1 MNTVQ
6 LVGRI
11 ASEIRLQE
19 FAAAAGGVK
28 HKASFLL
35 AVTPPLK
42 GAEPDWVQIETWGK
56 TAQNLVRF
64 NGKGS
69 RISLKGRVRGRFWN
83 PDGGTRGGK
92 LRQVVV
98 ADQIEFLGAPKAQ
111 GATAMAGDA
120 PAEPSKGQRR

>member
-11 ASEIRLQE
+11 ATEIRLQE
-19 FAAAAGGVK
+19 FNKASGGTLY
-28 HKASFLL
+28 KASFLL
-35 AVTPPLK
+35 AVSPPVK
-42 GAEPDWVQIETWGK
+42 TAQPDFVQVETWGT

-64 NGKGS
+64 NGRGS
-69 RISLKGRVRGRFWN
+69 RISVKGRVRGQFWN

-98 ADQIEFLGAPKAQ
+98 AQQIEFLGAPNGQ
-111 GATAMAGDA
+111 GRAVSGGEAAVENA
-120 PAEPSKGQRR
+120 KGSRR

>member
-6 LVGRI
+6 MVGRI

-19 FAAAAGGVK
+19 FAASAGGVK

-35 AVTPPLK
+35 AISPPMK
-42 GAEPDWVQIETWGK
+42 GAEPDWVQVETWGK

-83 PDGGTRGGK
+83 PDGGSRGGK
-92 LRQVVV
+92 LRQVII
-98 ADQIEFLGAPKAQ
+98 AEQIEFLGAPKAQ
-111 GATAMAGDA
+111 GATASVADTA
-120 PAEPSKGQRR
+120 AEHSKGPRR

>member
-11 ASEIRLQE
+11 ATAIRLQE
-19 FAAAAGGVK
+19 FTKASGGTQY
-28 HKASFLL
+28 KASFLL
-35 AVTPPLK
+35 AVSPPVK
-42 GAEPDWVQIETWGK
+42 GAQPDWVQVETWGT

-64 NGKGS
+64 NDRGS
-69 RISLKGRVRGRFWN
+69 RISVKGSVRGRFWN

-98 ADQIEFLGAPKAQ
+98 AHQIEFLSGPKGQ
-111 GATAMAGDA
+111 GASAVDADPVTASG
-120 PAEPSKGQRR
+120 KGQRR